1 MIKEMNILRS
11 CWRQMKQIVKFIG
24 FPWPILAFFRNS
36 GGEVRLSCK
45 FRLLRAALRN
55 ASQPDCQSTFSEQLT
70 LVGGI
75 LSIPKE
81 LHGVVA
87 EFGCYKGAAT
97 ATLSLAC
104 AATGRK
110 LVAFDSFEGLPEPI
124 EHVTS
129 IITGGNIVY
138 KAGDLCGTL
147 DEVTKR
153 VARFGNIE
161 VCEFVKGFF
170 EKTLPARSASERFVL
185 IFEDADLPQSVR
197 SVLSHCW
204 PKLQDGCHYYCHE
217 ARDKQVVDLFYD
229 TAFWRETLR
238 SKTPGFCGSGCGM
251 PLDPRGSMLG
261 YAVKLRALSEEP

>member
-1 MIKEMNILRS
+1 M
-11 CWRQMKQIVKFIG
+11 
-24 FPWPILAFFRNS
+24 AFFRSS
-36 GGEVRLSCK
+36 GGGVRFSCK
-45 FRLLRAALRN
+45 LRLLRAALRN
-55 ASQPDCQSTFSEQLT
+55 ASQSGCQSTFAEQLT

-75 LSIPKE
+75 LSIPRE

-110 LVAFDSFEGLPEPI
+110 LLVFDSFEGLPEPT
-124 EHVTS
+124 EDVTS
-129 IITGGNIVY
+129 ISAGTKIAY
-138 KAGDLCGTL
+138 KAGDLRGTL
-147 DEVTKR
+147 DEVIER
-153 VARFGNIE
+153 VARFGNID

-170 EKTLPARSASERFVL
+170 EQTLPARDASERFVL

-217 ARDKQVVDLFYD
+217 ARDKQVIDLFYD
-229 TAFWRETLR
+229 AAFWRETLR
-238 SKTPGFCGSGCGM
+238 SKTPGFCGSGCGL

-261 YAVKLRALSEEP
+261 YAVKLKSLSEEI